1 MAGLE
6 NIPDQMLACQVVE
19 FKQPYKIH
27 HVPVPKDL
35 QPHDLLIKTAV
46 ASLCHTDNMVREGI
60 FQPKLPST
68 ASHEGAGTVAAMGSA
83 VTDFHI
89 GDRVMA
95 GLYLH
100 ACGVCDDCKVDL
112 PQYCQKSEGAIGV
125 NTQGCFAEYVR
136 IDARTAAK
144 LPDAVTFGTA
154 APLAC
159 AGCTIFR
166 AIKQAGVKKGEWLG
180 LVGAGGGLGH
190 LGIQFAK
197 ALGVKVL
204 GVDARDEGLALAR
217 KTGADVVLDARKGKE
232 AVVEAAQQA
241 TGGEGVHATVNISEA
256 SSAAATSCAI
266 TRRHGLMV
274 QIAQVRSASPLPS
287 KLSRTEPPNPQYC
300 PAARPSQR
308 ALLRAHLPGHQD
320 PQLAGQ
326 LAHRGARD
334 AASRGRARRP
344 RRQEPRPR
352 LAGHPAAPRP
362 GSFRQHVRQGHRH
375 CRPGSD

>member
-274 QIAQVRSASPLPS
+274 QIAQSLLTHNIARQPDQVSVPFFELIFRDIRIHSSLVSSPTEAREMLQVVAEHGVRVA
-287 KLSRTEPPNPQYC
+287 KNPVHGLQ
-300 PAARPSQR
+300 AI
-308 ALLRAHLPGHQD
+308 
-320 PQLAGQ
+320 PQLLD
-326 LAHRGARD
+326 LAHSGNMSGKGIVIVDPAQIELEKKIGAT
-334 AASRGRARRP
+334 
-344 RRQEPRPR
+344 
-352 LAGHPAAPRP
+352 
-362 GSFRQHVRQGHRH
+362 V
-375 CRPGSD
+375 

>member
-274 QIAQVRSASPLPS
+274 QIAQPDQVSVPFFELIFRDIRIHSSLVSSPTEAREMLQVVAEHGVRVA
-287 KLSRTEPPNPQYC
+287 KNPVHGLQ
-300 PAARPSQR
+300 AI
-308 ALLRAHLPGHQD
+308 
-320 PQLAGQ
+320 PQLLD
-326 LAHRGARD
+326 LAHSGNMSGKGIVIVDPAQIELEKKIGAT
-334 AASRGRARRP
+334 
-344 RRQEPRPR
+344 
-352 LAGHPAAPRP
+352 
-362 GSFRQHVRQGHRH
+362 V
-375 CRPGSD
+375 